1 MPKNLTLTG
10 EDVMRVS
17 RILIPVGWACGPARV
32 LNAAGAWSTVLLRLA
47 CPGVTSAFAVLRLF
61 PMSGR
66 DRTVEILALRH
77 RITALER
84 QLGGSRT

>member
-1 MPKNLTLTG
+1 M
-10 EDVMRVS
+10 
-17 RILIPVGWACGPARV
+17 
-32 LNAAGAWSTVLLRLA
+32 LLRLA

-61 PMSGR
+61 PMGGR